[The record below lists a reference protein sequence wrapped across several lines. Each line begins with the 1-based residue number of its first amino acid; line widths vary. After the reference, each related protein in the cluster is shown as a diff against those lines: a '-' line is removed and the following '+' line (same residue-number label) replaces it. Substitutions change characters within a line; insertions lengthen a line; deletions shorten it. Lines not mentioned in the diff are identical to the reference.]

1 MDTLAQFRNCIQVN
15 KTDLQGE
22 RVRERVGGGCEG
34 GELGMLG
41 KAETPNDVES
51 QRGFGLVGLPD

>member
-1 MDTLAQFRNCIQVN
+1 
-15 KTDLQGE
+15 
-22 RVRERVGGGCEG
+22 
-34 GELGMLG
+34 MLG